1 MFSLAADYFLLV
13 LLASCGII
21 QVVAARS
28 GLRGLLFL
36 PHERPS
42 YVLGVLLLVG
52 AFVWFVLIGDT
63 GIAGDIGGVEG
74 AEQFGL
80 FLAGAAASVAVTGV
94 IASATQAKRPA
105 DLPMGQG
112 LDELRRAT
120 LAQLI
125 LDRLGRRS
133 RDGRI

>member
-13 LLASCGII
+13 LVASCGII
-21 QVVAARS
+21 QIVSARS

-42 YVLGVLLLVG
+42 YVLGAALLVG

-63 GIAGDIGGVEG
+63 EIAGDIGGVEG

-80 FLAGAAASVAVTGV
+80 FLAGAAASVVVTGV
-94 IASATQAKRPA
+94 IASITQAKRPSG
-105 DLPMGQG
+105 LPAGQG
-112 LDELRRAT
+112 LDELRDAT
-120 LAQLI
+120 LAQLV
-125 LDRLGRRS
+125 LARLRRRS
-133 RDGRI
+133 ASGRP